1 MFHEKARKNFI
12 SKSEELLL
20 LMRKYEMEKNEYD
33 QINDDIYVSHEI
45 KHDDIIGEIKFGI
58 TNGFGDDLGKYFK
71 HKNECWGIFL
81 DDYKKLKEIA
91 FNIFR
96 IDSIKKRT
104 SYVFVI
110 EQLFDWAR
118 LRFLGE
124 IKQDFCKFFEEKMS
138 KVVKNYEVWIPIPY
152 TRIVTPIRIGN
163 IDFKNIQKSFFE
175 DKFNI
180 MNEIEDEIQRVKL
193 IEYQNKLREDFQGYM
208 VGVLNVTAELT
219 RAKELAYEEVSI
231 SLGILRTFSESN
243 FVIEKHN
250 LTHEYAHKTARVKKN
265 FVYDLEADT
274 IAYNE
279 AMIDGDVRWV
289 IDSEVFGF
297 LKKQIDIINP
307 ILLSTQKTEF
317 QNKVIDSLMTYS
329 KNILRFD
336 LSDRIMYI
344 LVALESLLLRN
355 DSEPIQQNI
364 GERLAFAIGKNIED
378 RIKIIKN
385 VRAVY
390 SYRSKFVHHGIE
402 LDNEIQDIRD
412 FMLNVW
418 FFIQSLYSVI
428 NVFPSKEWNV
438 NTLLDNFLKV

>member
-12 SKSEELLL
+12 NKSEELLL
-20 LMRKYEMEKNEYD
+20 LMRKYEVGKNEYD

-45 KHDDIIGEIKFGI
+45 KRDDIIGEIKLGI
-58 TNGFGDDLGKYFK
+58 TDGFGDVLGQYFK
-71 HKNECWGIFL
+71 HKNEYWGIFL
-81 DDYKKLKEIA
+81 DDYKRLKEIA

-96 IDSIKKRT
+96 IDSIKKST
-104 SYVFVI
+104 SYAFVT

-118 LRFLGE
+118 LRFLDE
-124 IKQDFCKFFEEKMS
+124 IEQDFCKFIEEKIS
-138 KVVKNYEVWIPIPY
+138 TVVKNYEVWIPIPY
-152 TRIVTPIRIGN
+152 TRIVSPIRIGN
-163 IDFKNIQKSFFE
+163 IDFRNIQKTFFE
-175 DKFNI
+175 DKFKI
-180 MNEIEDEIQRVKL
+180 LNESEDEMQRVQL
-193 IEYQNKLREDFQGYM
+193 IDYQNKMRDNFQGYM
-208 VGVLNVTAELT
+208 AGVFNVTAELT

-243 FVIEKHN
+243 FIIEKHN

-265 FVYDLEADT
+265 FIFDLEADT
-274 IAYNE
+274 FAYNE

-317 QNKVIDSLMTYS
+317 QNKVMDSLMTYS

-364 GERLAFAIGKNIED
+364 GERLAFAIGKNIEE

-385 VRAVY
+385 IRAVY

-402 LDNEIQDIRD
+402 LDNDIQDIRD

-418 FFIQSLYSVI
+418 LFIQSLYNVI
-428 NVFPSKEWNV
+428 NVFPSKEAF
-438 NTLLDNFLKV
+438 LDSLDHMKYS